1 MVWQR
6 LLNSCACARLAG
18 LDISALSQC
27 VGKDAMV
34 CRGIARSQGS
44 VSAGLGGLGLTV
56 QSVFLILAVMRSMG
70 IVTNHGSA
78 TVHLAGKDL
87 TVTTQLSEYLLE
99 YISCIYDLMHS
110 I

>member
-56 QSVFLILAVMRSMG
+56 QSVFPILAVMRSMG

-78 TVHLAGKDL
+78 TVHLAGREL
-87 TVTTQLSEYLLE
+87 TVTTQLSE
-99 YISCIYDLMHS
+99 
-110 I
+110 